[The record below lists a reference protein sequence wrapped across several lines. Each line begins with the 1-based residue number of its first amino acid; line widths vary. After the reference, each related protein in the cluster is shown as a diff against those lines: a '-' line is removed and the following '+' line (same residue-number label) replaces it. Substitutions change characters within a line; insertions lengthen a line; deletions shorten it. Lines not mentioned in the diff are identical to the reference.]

1 MKMSFRWYGNGND
14 TISLAQIRQIP
25 GVEEIVWAL
34 HEKMPGEIWEV
45 EEIAAV
51 KKELDEY

>member
-25 GVEEIVWAL
+25 GVEEIVWDCTKKCR
-34 HEKMPGEIWEV
+34 EKSGRSMRSQQ
-45 EEIAAV
+45 
-51 KKELDEY
+51 